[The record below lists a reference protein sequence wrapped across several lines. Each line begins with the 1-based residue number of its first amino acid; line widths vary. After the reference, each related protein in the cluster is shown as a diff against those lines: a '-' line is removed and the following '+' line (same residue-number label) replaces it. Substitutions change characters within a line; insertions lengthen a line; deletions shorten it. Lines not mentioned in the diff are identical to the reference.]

1 MLKLKNKDNKGFLES
16 GRLEILLPDSYFEHK
31 LSSIHGEFVESLGFA
46 IYRFYEKPS
55 SDKPTKIGVLNVPTK
70 IVLYP
75 TDILQNQTIQV
86 HKTSDPI
93 SYTVLT
99 FEAGTPVLLLNT
111 IHDLSNVDLFMG
123 ALFGGH
129 IDTNI
134 PYDLLAPAWIQNLLL
149 NDEDLGINFTIMSVI
164 VSELCR
170 YKKDKSKKFAE
181 VIAKDPSIPMT
192 DYTFVN
198 FREICANSSVLAALA
213 FEDMNSMLDS
223 ALNMTR
229 EEKEQSISPLEQMLT
244 I

>member
-1 MLKLKNKDNKGFLES
+1 MLKLTNKDNKGFLDS
-16 GRLEILLPDSYFEHK
+16 GRLEILIPDSYFDHK
-31 LSSIHGEFVESLGFA
+31 MTSIHGEFVETLGFVV
-46 IYRFYEKPS
+46 YRFYEKPS
-55 SDKPTKIGVLNVPTK
+55 NDKPSKIGVLNVPTK
-70 IVLYP
+70 VVLYP
-75 TDILQNQTIQV
+75 TDIIQHQPIQV
-86 HKTSDPI
+86 HPSSEPI
-93 SYTVLT
+93 LYTVLS
-99 FEAGTPVLLLNT
+99 FEAGTEVILLNT
-111 IHDLSNVDLFMG
+111 IHDISNIDLFMG

-134 PYDLLAPAWIQNLLL
+134 PYDLLAPAWMQNLLL
-149 NDEDLGINFTIMSVI
+149 NGEDLGINFTIMSVI
-164 VSELCR
+164 IAELCR

-192 DYTFVN
+192 DYVFVN